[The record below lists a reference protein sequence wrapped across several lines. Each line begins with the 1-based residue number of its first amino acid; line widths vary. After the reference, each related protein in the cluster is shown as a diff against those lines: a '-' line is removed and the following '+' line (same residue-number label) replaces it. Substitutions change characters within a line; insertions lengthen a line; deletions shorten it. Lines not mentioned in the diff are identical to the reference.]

1 MIQKSVEKIGK
12 RLDYFKKKD
21 VITDILNHS
30 DLGIILSEINHRYR
44 EWDIDQII
52 IKYIERKT
60 AKVLQ
65 KKDEHGIRLYE
76 CYAIAGMERRWMR
89 TRAMTVGNLRAVI
102 SDTRTFRRRLEI
114 KEIGYDIFLRELE
127 KLDKNATVD
136 QVYNQTIDEIHET
149 RSEESS

>member
-1 MIQKSVEKIGK
+1 
-12 RLDYFKKKD
+12 
-21 VITDILNHS
+21 
-30 DLGIILSEINHRYR
+30 
-44 EWDIDQII
+44 
-52 IKYIERKT
+52 
-60 AKVLQ
+60 
-65 KKDEHGIRLYE
+65 
-76 CYAIAGMERRWMR
+76 MR